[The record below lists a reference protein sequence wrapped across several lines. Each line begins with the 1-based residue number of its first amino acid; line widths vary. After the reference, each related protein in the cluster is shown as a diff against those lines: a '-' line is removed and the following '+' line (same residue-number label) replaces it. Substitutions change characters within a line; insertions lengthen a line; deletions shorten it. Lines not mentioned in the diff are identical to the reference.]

1 MIRKKGFTLVELMIV
16 IAIIGIL
23 AGVLFPS
30 VTGYIKRAHDATRFT
45 GAKTINTAILTYSTD
60 HGDYPQFSP
69 LLLNTQGFTHECKD
83 YPNGFTWDQT
93 MEPIIKQYAGT
104 SPKDRIG
111 IWPLCYMYKYGSYF
125 ACPNSQG
132 YVFIFATEGVRV
144 DLEQNYAIQGENGS
158 AHRYCFTVGPQ

>member
-1 MIRKKGFTLVELMIV
+1 MIV

-23 AGVLFPS
+23 AWVLFPS

-45 GAKTINTAILTYSTD
+45 WAKTINTAILTYSTD

-111 IWPLCYMYKYGSYF
+111 IWPLCYMYKYWSYF
-125 ACPNSQG
+125 ACPNSQW
-132 YVFIFATEGVRV
+132 YVFIFATEWVRV
-144 DLEQNYAIQGENGS
+144 DLEQNYAIQWENGS